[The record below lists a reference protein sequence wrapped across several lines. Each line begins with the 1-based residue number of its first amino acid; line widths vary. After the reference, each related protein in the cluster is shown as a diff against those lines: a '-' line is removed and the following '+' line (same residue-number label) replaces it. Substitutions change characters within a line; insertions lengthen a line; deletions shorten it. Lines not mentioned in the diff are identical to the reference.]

1 MAADVNEKEN
11 ARKMRICL
19 TSLQPWL
26 CAGFHG
32 DVTKLVTKKRK
43 MRICL
48 TSLQPWVYACFQGN
62 LTKSVTKKPCRVA
75 SAQDWA
81 AGLVVVGG
89 AWRLHVEIGRQAL
102 VSY

>member
-32 DVTKLVTKKRK
+32 DVTKLVPKNISFAR
-43 MRICL
+43 
-48 TSLQPWVYACFQGN
+48 WVGF
-62 LTKSVTKKPCRVA
+62 SV
-75 SAQDWA
+75 
-81 AGLVVVGG
+81 
-89 AWRLHVEIGRQAL
+89 
-102 VSY
+102 